1 MMAGLTEDECFP
13 PSSYHHSLPEGLSRF
28 NLFEFPYM
36 MDFKRSLRRF
46 AVFTLAAIQTT
57 DQLRTAEGE
66 RQWMRGSVDIRPA
79 WRRGPEILESE
90 ETENA
95 CPILF
100 R

>member
-1 MMAGLTEDECFP
+1 MAGLTEDECFP
-13 PSSYHHSLPEGLSRF
+13 PSGYHHSLPEGLSRF

-66 RQWMRGSVDIRPA
+66 RQCMRGNVD
-79 WRRGPEILESE
+79 RGGNIPVQPEVIE
-90 ETENA
+90 
-95 CPILF
+95 
-100 R
+100 